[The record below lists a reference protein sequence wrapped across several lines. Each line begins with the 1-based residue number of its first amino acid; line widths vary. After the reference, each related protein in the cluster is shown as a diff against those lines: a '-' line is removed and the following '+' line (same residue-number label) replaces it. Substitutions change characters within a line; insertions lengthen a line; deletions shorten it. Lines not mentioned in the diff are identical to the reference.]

1 MPYSGCSALRS
12 LNLNFKKKTK
22 KKKKKMK
29 KKKNIKTIKS
39 NCEIGNKKKQEKKN
53 SKETEF
59 RWREKIEKIIWG

>member
-39 NCEIGNKKKQEKKN
+39 NCEIGNKKKQEKKIQKKQN
-53 SKETEF
+53 SGG
-59 RWREKIEKIIWG
+59 EKRLKK

>member
-39 NCEIGNKKKQEKKN
+39 NCEIGNKKNQEKKIQKKQN
-53 SKETEF
+53 SGG
-59 RWREKIEKIIWG
+59 EKRLKK

>member
-1 MPYSGCSALRS
+1 MPYSGCSALGS

-39 NCEIGNKKKQEKKN
+39 NCEIGNKKKQEKKIHN
-53 SKETEF
+53 KQF
-59 RWREKIEKIIWG
+59 WWREKIEKIIWG

>member
-12 LNLNFKKKTK
+12 LNLNFKKKT
-22 KKKKKMK
+22 KKKKMK

-39 NCEIGNKKKQEKKN
+39 NCEIGNKKKPRKKN